1 MGHCSS
7 AALLAMVALT
17 LLTTTHGINNNSS
30 GGGRDT
36 WCDGLSDP
44 SCLIANS
51 DLDGME
57 FLMDS
62 EINRRILAGYRG
74 VTGPALDPSKAA
86 SCDRRG
92 FPPCHP
98 GSNRNPPAPNCDQTS
113 NVDRR
118 KTQRRRGTSRGNRG
132 WSADLHGLMVAART
146 AMVVGVVTVIGDGT
160 GHL

>member
-1 MGHCSS
+1 MTSTNCEAGLANVGLWAPIGKELQNLSKEPKRKATGTVQMGHCSS

-17 LLTTTHGINNNSS
+17 LLTTTHGINNSR
-30 GGGRDT
+30 GGRAT

-57 FLMDS
+57 FLMES
-62 EINRRILAGYRG
+62 EISRRILAGGPSVSR
-74 VTGPALDPSKAA
+74 PALDPSKAA

-98 GSNRNPPAPNCDQTS
+98 GSNRNPPAPSCE
-113 NVDRR
+113 
-118 KTQRRRGTSRGNRG
+118 KTRYNRECY
-132 WSADLHGLMVAART
+132 RN
-146 AMVVGVVTVIGDGT
+146 
-160 GHL
+160 

>member
-17 LLTTTHGINNNSS
+17 LLTTTHGINNSS
-30 GGGRDT
+30 GGRAT

-57 FLMDS
+57 FLMES
-62 EINRRILAGYRG
+62 EISRRILAGGPSVSR
-74 VTGPALDPSKAA
+74 PALDPSKAA

-98 GSNRNPPAPNCDQTS
+98 GSNRNPPAPSCDKTS
-113 NVDRR
+113 NVDCR
-118 KTQRRRGTSRGNRG
+118 KTGRRRGMSRGNRVFEEG
-132 WSADLHGLMVAART
+132 IGHVVAGGT
-146 AMVVGVVTVIGDGT
+146 AIGDGD
-160 GHL
+160 